1 MQNNVVRLMFCA
13 FERDRFLATSVQ
25 GCRLLHAMLNV
36 LPDNKI
42 VEDAH
47 NDIRKDTK
55 RTGGMKKTFYVSD
68 SECPHARAFV
78 REARDP
84 TPSKYFAGVF

>member
-1 MQNNVVRLMFCA
+1 MLLEQRRTTSAPAMELWNDLIACKNNVVRLMFCA
-13 FERDRFLATSVQ
+13 FERDRFRANSVQ
-25 GCRLLHAMLNV
+25 WCRLLHAMLNV

-55 RTGGMKKTFYVSD
+55 RTG
-68 SECPHARAFV
+68 A
-78 REARDP
+78 
-84 TPSKYFAGVF
+84 